1 MLKRKINTRPT
12 TRSRKK
18 EKLDTENDIIDLC
31 ETENDH
37 HKKEDNDDDIGDDVV
52 VITGTRR
59 SSRSSTRASS
69 KLTSTSNTKQESKSN
84 PKQTKDH
91 NAKYQIFCDLDGV
104 LVDFEQGVLDLFN
117 NSDNSSTSKS
127 STSKKK
133 PNKKLTS
140 TEKIPPFL
148 LWSRISKD
156 PDFFTNLD
164 WTVDGVELWNV
175 LLNNNSSFDKLSILT
190 GCPRSRKSRYQKFDW
205 CENHLDLYEQSSS
218 SSSSSSVKL
227 EFVHVDK
234 AGKKSKHELVTD
246 PPPTGMKSISS
257 MFRKKP
263 SSSSSTLSSSS
274 TVVKQ
279 KIEII
284 TCWSKNK
291 HCESGKNHV
300 LIDDR
305 LALKDAWEKKGG
317 IFVHHVNTKDT
328 IEQMVTLGIIE

>member
-1 MLKRKINTRPT
+1 MPKRKINTRPT

-18 EKLDTENDIIDLC
+18 EKLDTEND
-31 ETENDH
+31 H
-37 HKKEDNDDDIGDDVV
+37 HKKEGNDDDDIDDIDDV

-69 KLTSTSNTKQESKSN
+69 KLTSNTKQESKSN
-84 PKQTKDH
+84 PKQTKDQ

-117 NSDNSSTSKS
+117 NGDNNSSTSKSKS

-133 PNKKLTS
+133 PNNNKKPDKKLTS

-156 PDFFTNLD
+156 PDFFTNLN
-164 WTVDGVELWNV
+164 WTVDGIELWNV
-175 LLNNNSSFDKLSILT
+175 LLNNNSSFEKLSILT

-218 SSSSSSVKL
+218 SSSSSVKL

-246 PPPTGMKSISS
+246 PPPPGMKNVSS
-257 MFRKKP
+257 MSQKKP
-263 SSSSSTLSSSS
+263 LSSSSSSI
-274 TVVKQ
+274 VKQ
-279 KIEII
+279 KIDII

-291 HCESGKNHV
+291 HYESGKNHV

-305 LALKDAWEKKGG
+305 LKLKDAWEKNGG

-328 IEQMVTLGIIE
+328 IDQMVTLGIIEHMK